1 MTCALMLDQM
11 LEADLPELNGVG
23 DSALAAHVRK
33 CARCR
38 AVADQIARDTHV
50 LASVVKRS
58 REIAAEST
66 PRARSVA
73 ARSYGIAAVA
83 LAAALSFVA
92 VRTRSPYSTPRGPNA
107 IPPVVVSSGTSITPV
122 VSAPTP
128 ITTATSTSVPRL
140 PNQPNRARRSSR
152 NHPIAPTTS
161 RSTTAVPHTPST
173 LVLASTPEAVRVEP
187 VLAQR
192 VGPAPSV
199 EPVRLDAIPSG
210 PPLGNRVRVDPP
222 AGTRARVMRTA
233 NPDVTVIWLY
243 ESTSTG
249 PQP

>member
-1 MTCALMLDQM
+1 MLDQM
-11 LEADLPELNGVG
+11 LEADLPELSGVG
-23 DSALAAHVRK
+23 DSALALHVRE

-38 AVADQIARDTHV
+38 VVADQIARDTHE

-58 REIAAEST
+58 RDIAAEST
-66 PRARSVA
+66 RTVRSVA

-83 LAAALSFVA
+83 LAATLSFVA
-92 VRTRSPYSTPRGPNA
+92 VRGWSPESVAREPNA
-107 IPPVVVSSGTSITPV
+107 MPPLAVASGTSNMPA
-122 VSAPTP
+122 VSTAPTP
-128 ITTATSTSVPRL
+128 TMTATSTAAPRR
-140 PNQPNRARRSSR
+140 PNQSEHTRRSRPDRSA
-152 NHPIAPTTS
+152 APATG
-161 RSTTAVPHTPST
+161 RSTAAVPHTPST

-187 VLAQR
+187 VLAQP
-192 VGPAPSV
+192 VGPALSV
-199 EPVRLDAIPSG
+199 EPVRLHAIASR
-210 PPLGNRVRVDPP
+210 PPLGNRVGVDPP

>member
-1 MTCALMLDQM
+1 
-11 LEADLPELNGVG
+11 
-23 DSALAAHVRK
+23 
-33 CARCR
+33 
-38 AVADQIARDTHV
+38 
-50 LASVVKRS
+50 
-58 REIAAEST
+58 
-66 PRARSVA
+66 
-73 ARSYGIAAVA
+73 
-83 LAAALSFVA
+83 
-92 VRTRSPYSTPRGPNA
+92 
-107 IPPVVVSSGTSITPV
+107 V

-128 ITTATSTSVPRL
+128 TTTATSTSVPRL
-140 PNQPNRARRSSR
+140 PKQPDQARRSSR
-152 NHPIAPTTS
+152 NHPIALTAD
-161 RSTTAVPHTPST
+161 RSTTVVPHAPST
-173 LVLASTPEAVRVEP
+173 LVLASTPEPVRVEP

-210 PPLGNRVRVDPP
+210 PPLGNRVRVDPL

>member
-1 MTCALMLDQM
+1 MLDQM
-11 LEADLPELNGVG
+11 LEADLSELSGVG
-23 DSALAAHVRK
+23 DSALAVHVRK

-50 LASVVKRS
+50 LAGVVTRS
-58 REIAAEST
+58 REIAAESM
-66 PRARSVA
+66 PPARRVA
-73 ARSYGIAAVA
+73 TRSYGIAAVA
-83 LAAALSFVA
+83 LAAALSFVT
-92 VRTRSPYSTPRGPNA
+92 VRTWSPYSTSRGPNA
-107 IPPVVVSSGTSITPV
+107 MPPVVVSSGTSITPV

-128 ITTATSTSVPRL
+128 TTPATSTSVPRL
-140 PNQPNRARRSSR
+140 PNQPDRARRSSR
-152 NHPIAPTTS
+152 THPIAPTTG
-161 RSTTAVPHTPST
+161 RSTTAVPRTPST
-173 LVLASTPEAVRVEP
+173 LVLASTPQAVRVEP

-199 EPVRLDAIPSG
+199 EPVRLDAVRSG